1 MLKWAIIFL
10 VISLIAGALGFSG
23 VAAGAARISKIL
35 FAIFFA
41 LFLIVLVF
49 ALLAGQALFLGF
61 GPITLLP
68 SRIVS

>member
-23 VAAGAARISKIL
+23 VAAGSERISKIL

-49 ALLAGQALFLGF
+49 ALLAGQALF
-61 GPITLLP
+61 
-68 SRIVS
+68 

>member
-23 VAAGAARISKIL
+23 VAADTTRISKIL

-49 ALLAGQALFLGF
+49 ALLAGQALF
-61 GPITLLP
+61 
-68 SRIVS
+68 

>member
-41 LFLIVLVF
+41 RFLIVLVF
-49 ALLAGQALFLGF
+49 ALLAGQALF
-61 GPITLLP
+61 
-68 SRIVS
+68 